1 MFCVVACPAPEIG
14 TNIKPVPQ
22 SLNCSAIGTIYTYEC
37 LDCYVPLADL
47 LTICLSNGSWSLPPP
62 TCVKGMYLAVINLG
76 ISFYSLA
83 GTTYTYECL
92 DCYVPPE
99 NLVTI
104 CQRGGRWS
112 LPPPIC
118 EKRMY
123 LTEIKIKLIFWKF
136 MRIQLYFVNH
146 SLLLHISRKYD
157 FLLKP

>member
-37 LDCYVPLADL
+37 LDCYVP
-47 LTICLSNGSWSLPPP
+47 
-62 TCVKGMYLAVINLG
+62 
-76 ISFYSLA
+76 
-83 GTTYTYECL
+83 
-92 DCYVPPE
+92 PE

-104 CQRGGRWS
+104 CQSAGRWS

-118 EKRMY
+118 QKRMY
-123 LTEIKIKLIFWKF
+123 LTEIKIKLIFWNF

-157 FLLKP
+157 FLLRLLIIELFYVLQPVQFQEVV